1 MSESNI
7 LYILTALFGTGGIL
21 FTIWKFYSNVI
32 YANQQAAMESRRAE
46 AERTR
51 THEMEMAKRAADE
64 QEAQRQHEREL
75 AKIKTQADLSEDVNI
90 WQQMVGLQ
98 TKLMGQGEQFSD
110 FIIQLAT
117 DRSNTTDK
125 NARDDLKLIVE
136 NWAATTHELKEVREA
151 LAQLIEQT
159 KWDRADLKT
168 MSTSLLE
175 FIAKQDLF
183 YAQAQTFLGNQGAT
197 VSDARDILENAQ
209 SKLGK
214 EK

>member
-1 MSESNI
+1 MNESNI
-7 LYILTALFGTGGIL
+7 LYIIAAVFGSGGLL

-32 YANQQAAMESRRAE
+32 YANQQKAMESRRAE

-51 THEMEMAKRAADE
+51 IHEMDMQKQVADQ
-64 QEAQRQHEREL
+64 QEAQRVHEREL
-75 AKIKTQADLSEDVNI
+75 AKLKSQADLSEDVNI

-117 DRSNTTDK
+117 DRSNATDK

-136 NWAATTHELKEVREA
+136 NWATTTHELKEVRES

-159 KWDRADLKT
+159 KWDRDDLKKV
-168 MSTSLLE
+168 SANLLE
-175 FIAKQDLF
+175 FIAKQETF
-183 YAQAQTFLGNQGAT
+183 YIQAQEFLGAKGAT
-197 VSDARDILENAQ
+197 LSGAKDILDSAQ
-209 SKLGK
+209 SKLDK

>member
-1 MSESNI
+1 MSETNI
-7 LYILTALFGTGGIL
+7 LYIVTALFGTGGLL

-32 YANQQAAMESRRAE
+32 YVNQQKVMESLRVE

-117 DRSNTTDK
+117 DRSNATDK
-125 NARDDLKLIVE
+125 NSRDDLKLIVE
-136 NWAATTHELKEVREA
+136 NWATNTHELKEVRGS

-159 KWDRADLKT
+159 KWDREDLKK
-168 MSTSLLE
+168 MSASLLE

-183 YAQAQTFLGNQGAT
+183 YIQAQEFLGAKGAAL
-197 VSDARDILENAQ
+197 SEAKDALESA
-209 SKLGK
+209 KK
-214 EK
+214 